1 MTNMIFG
8 GVLRKFVFVA
18 AVALCFAASVQP
30 AQAVPITG
38 HLNIDGGGFGLG
50 VTITPNTIDW
60 DPRGPGGNFGVVN
73 GDGSFAGPYLNPSG
87 NVKDLVNA
95 PGQQPVGTPFFLPD
109 FMTFNDPAHSYI
121 HFDLRFIPFGTEPSA
136 DCFNPVAAAG
146 QHCTPPGSPFDLT
159 NTSATSST
167 ASLNVSGT
175 VRNIL
180 TNEVS
185 SFAGLYTTQFSDMSF
200 QQVLLA
206 LDTVGFVHS
215 SYSGSFNVN
224 VSAIPEPA
232 SLFLLGTG
240 LVGVAV
246 RYRKTRRRAQV
257 V

>member
-167 ASLNVSGT
+167 ASLNLSGT
-175 VRNIL
+175 VRSNVPSPKR
-180 TNEVS
+180 TARMRRPFF
-185 SFAGLYTTQFSDMSF
+185 FARAAMLQT
-200 QQVLLA
+200 
-206 LDTVGFVHS
+206 
-215 SYSGSFNVN
+215 
-224 VSAIPEPA
+224 AIPFRTSRRPA
-232 SLFLLGTG
+232 AERPRAHPTRHDLPTKSGTSSV
-240 LVGVAV
+240 LPPAV
-246 RYRKTRRRAQV
+246 H
-257 V
+257 